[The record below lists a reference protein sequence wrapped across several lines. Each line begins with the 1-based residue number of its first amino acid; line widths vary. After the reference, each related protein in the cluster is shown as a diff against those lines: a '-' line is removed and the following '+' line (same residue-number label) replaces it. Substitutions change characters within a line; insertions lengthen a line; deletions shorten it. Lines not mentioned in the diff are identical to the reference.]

1 MPDKLD
7 LVLQRLDSIDALLER
22 HDKHFDSMETLLQ
35 RHDQRLDSIE
45 ALLQRHDQRLDSIET
60 RLQRHDK
67 RFDSVEALLRSH
79 GDLLTQLI
87 AIVGVANEKVSEV
100 QADLA
105 LIKEGQARQDRILE
119 SLAIRSLEQETE
131 LREIKRVR

>member
-7 LVLQRLDSIDALLER
+7 LTLRQLDSIDALLER
-22 HDKHFDSMETLLQ
+22 QAQRFDSVEM
-35 RHDQRLDSIE
+35 RLDSG
-45 ALLQRHDQRLDSIET
+45 ET
-60 RLQRHDK
+60 RLQRHDQG
-67 RFDSVEALLRSH
+67 FDSGETRLRSH

-87 AIVGVANEKVSEV
+87 ASVGVANEKVSEV

-105 LIKEGQARQDRILE
+105 LIKEGQARQDRILK
-119 SLAIRSLEQETE
+119 SLALRSLEQETE